1 VRRDKSR
8 LYTRRFIVETR
19 FIASRVVYT
28 KGHFARGIVAAARK
42 QVREAHAAA
51 KPYQADRSAPSRT
64 SGATVRVGG
73 AGMSE
78 ANRA

>member
-1 VRRDKSR
+1 MMGDAIHCVSAQHVCNIIYFSAQIHSSFFICARRA
-8 LYTRRFIVETR
+8 RRTSG
-19 FIASRVVYT
+19 AT
-28 KGHFARGIVAAARK
+28 ARGIV
-42 QVREAHAAA
+42 AAA

>member
-1 VRRDKSR
+1 MTRCSKNKINFNSLFAALCRDAIYRVSRHSNKKSAA
-8 LYTRRFIVETR
+8 F
-19 FIASRVVYT
+19 
-28 KGHFARGIVAAARK
+28 FARGIV
-42 QVREAHAAA
+42 AAA

-78 ANRA
+78 ANRE